1 MHTNANIAF
10 EFKTVN
16 YFVDTVLTMQP
27 RASGGKAVKTPEEI
41 VTDMAIEF
49 EKGLPKNLDLSK
61 AHELTFAKTE
71 QGIENSLGVFIKQEI
86 ARFNKLLTVIRASLV
101 DLQKAIQGTVVMSME
116 LEAMF
121 KSFIDTKVPN
131 NWMGVGYPC
140 LKPLG
145 SWMKDLIRRIEFI
158 GNWLYQGTPSSYWIP
173 AFFFPQGFMTA
184 SLQTY
189 ARKTSTAI
197 DTLAFR
203 TNVTMMNSASEV

>member
-27 RASGGKAVKTPEEI
+27 RTSGGKAVKTPEEI

-158 GNWLYQGTPSSYWIP
+158 GNWLYQGPPSSYWIP

>member
-1 MHTNANIAF
+1 
-10 EFKTVN
+10 
-16 YFVDTVLTMQP
+16 MQP

-158 GNWLYQGTPSSYWIP
+158 GNWLYQGPPSSYWIP